1 MKKILFDTNVVLD
14 LALQRIEFGEKA
26 KELIKMVLKKKI
38 EVFVTSSS
46 ITDIYYVLRKAK
58 GHNEAIEFL
67 RSFFKIV
74 NIVGVDS
81 ETILDALYSGMKDF
95 EDAVQTE
102 AEIQNNINIIITRN
116 KKDFKSSGLEIFSP
130 DEYIN
135 EMKNNN

>member
-102 AEIQNNINIIITRN
+102 AEIQNNINIIITRD

>member
-102 AEIQNNINIIITRN
+102 AAIQNNINIIITRN